1 MSRRFFKYFII
12 IISLFYFTNSYSNES
27 IFYVDINFIVNKSL
41 AGKSIISQIDEIN
54 KKNQNIF
61 DKKESELMKEEKKLI
76 SQKNIL
82 DKVKFDEK
90 AKIFTKKISEYK
102 KNRNLAINKLSK
114 QKLEA
119 QKNLIN
125 LLTPI
130 LADYADKNSI
140 SYLIPKQS
148 IIMGKTELDLT
159 KIILEIF
166 NSKVKI
172 INLK

>member
-1 MSRRFFKYFII
+1 MSRWFFKYFII

-41 AGKSIISQIDEIN
+41 AGKSIISKIDEIN

-90 AKIFTKKISEYK
+90 TKIFTKKISKYK
-102 KNRNLAINKLSK
+102 KYRNLAINKLSK

-159 KIILEIF
+159 KTFLEIF
-166 NSKVKI
+166 NSKVKS

>member
-1 MSRRFFKYFII
+1 
-12 IISLFYFTNSYSNES
+12 
-27 IFYVDINFIVNKSL
+27 
-41 AGKSIISQIDEIN
+41 
-54 KKNQNIF
+54 
-61 DKKESELMKEEKKLI
+61 MKEEEKLI

-90 AKIFTKKISEYK
+90 AKIFTKKISKYK

-166 NSKVKI
+166 NSKVKR